1 MADAALLLYEVP
13 PKSHGVDDRSPGQ
26 TRRSAQKLE
35 KLDGKP
41 GRITNFGAG
50 PIAST
55 AAGGESH
62 TETNPLS
69 LQRIW
74 KIDLQVITH
83 MILLSFQE
91 NTSSTKMSLR
101 PKLCVD
107 P

>member
-62 TETNPLS
+62 TETNPNFEK
-69 LQRIW
+69 RY
-74 KIDLQVITH
+74 
-83 MILLSFQE
+83 F
-91 NTSSTKMSLR
+91 NR
-101 PKLCVD
+101 PYKGHSPEV
-107 P
+107 